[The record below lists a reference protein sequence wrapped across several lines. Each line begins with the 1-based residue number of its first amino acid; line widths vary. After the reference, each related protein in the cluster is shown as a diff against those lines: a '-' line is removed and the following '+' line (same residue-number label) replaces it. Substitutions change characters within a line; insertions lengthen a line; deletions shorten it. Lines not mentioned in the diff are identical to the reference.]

1 MPSANPSEHQHQAEE
16 IWRTYMLTGQ
26 MPDYLGPPWYMKRYM
41 RPLAR
46 WLPSDPRCRICDYPF
61 QGLGGWAA
69 RTLLGLTRSRM
80 NPQLCNVCEAAADH
94 FRGGVEIEM
103 SLLFV
108 DVRGST
114 TIAENKSPLEFSRLI
129 DRFYLATSRVLY
141 QKNALLEKLIGDEV
155 TGFFV
160 PGIAGP
166 QHARAAIE
174 AGEEI
179 LRVTGHADPRGP
191 WVPVGVGVHT
201 GLTFVGAMGEAGSPP
216 DISVLGDTV
225 NTATRIASQAGA
237 GELLFSDASG
247 TAAQAATAGLETRHL
262 SLKGRTEPIDVWV
275 KKVSTSR
282 QAGGS
287 GAPY

>member
-1 MPSANPSEHQHQAEE
+1 MPSADPSEHQHQAEE
-16 IWRTYMLTGQ
+16 IWRTYMTTGQ
-26 MPDYLGPPWYMKRYM
+26 MPAYLGAPWFMKRFM

-46 WLPSDPRCRICDYPF
+46 WLPSEPRCRICDYPF
-61 QGLGGWAA
+61 HGVGGLLS
-69 RTLLGLTRSRM
+69 RTLFGLTPSKM
-80 NPQLCNVCEAAADH
+80 NPQLCNICEMAAH
-94 FRGGVEIEM
+94 TFRGGAEIEM

-114 TIAENKSPLEFSRLI
+114 GIAENQSPAEFSRLI
-129 DRFYLATSRVLY
+129 DRFYQAAAKVLY
-141 QKNALLEKLIGDEV
+141 RKNALLEKLIGDEV

-166 QHARAAIE
+166 EHARLAIE

-179 LRVTGHADPRGP
+179 LRATGHADPQGP

-201 GLTFVGAMGEAGSPP
+201 GLAFVGSVGDAGSAP

-225 NTATRIASQAGA
+225 NAAARIASQAGA
-237 GELLFSDASG
+237 GEMLFSE
-247 TAAQAATAGLETRHL
+247 AARAAAGLKNDGLEARHL

-275 KKVSTSR
+275 KRVVAAQS
-282 QAGGS
+282 
-287 GAPY
+287 

>member
-1 MPSANPSEHQHQAEE
+1 MPSADPTEHQPQAEE
-16 IWRTYMLTGQ
+16 VWRTYMLTGQ
-26 MPDYLGPPWYMKRYM
+26 MPAYLGGPWYMKRFM
-41 RPLAR
+41 RPVAR
-46 WLPSDPRCRICDYPF
+46 RLPSDPRCRSCDYPF
-61 QGLGGWAA
+61 HGLGGWVA
-69 RTLLGLTRSRM
+69 RTLLGLTPSKM

-94 FRGGVEIEM
+94 FRGGAEIEM
-103 SLLFV
+103 SLIFA

-114 TIAENKSPLEFSRLI
+114 TIAENQSPIEFSRLI
-129 DRFYLATSRVLY
+129 DRFYQATSRVLY

-166 QHARAAIE
+166 DHARLAIE

-201 GLTFVGAMGEAGSPP
+201 GLAFVGAVGGPDSAP

-225 NTATRIASQAGA
+225 NAAARIASQAGA
-237 GELLFSDASG
+237 GELLFSSA
-247 TAAQAATAGLETRHL
+247 AATAARLNRDGLETRHL
-262 SLKGRTEPIDVWV
+262 SLKGRTEPMDVWV
-275 KKVSTSR
+275 KKVGGTGQK
-282 QAGGS
+282 QA
-287 GAPY
+287 PK

>member
-1 MPSANPSEHQHQAEE
+1 MSSADSTEHQHQVEE
-16 IWRTYMLTGQ
+16 VWRTYMMTGD
-26 MPDYLGPPWYMKRYM
+26 MPAALGAPWYMKRYM
-41 RPLAR
+41 RPIAR

-61 QGLGGWAA
+61 HGLGGWAA
-69 RTLLGLTRSRM
+69 RALFGLTPSKM

-94 FRGGVEIEM
+94 FRGGAEIEM
-103 SLLFV
+103 SLIFA

-129 DRFYLATSRVLY
+129 DRFYQATSRVLF

-166 QHARAAIE
+166 DHARLAIE

-179 LRVTGHADPRGP
+179 LRVTGHADPHGP

-201 GLTFVGAMGEAGSPP
+201 GLAFVGAVGAAGSAP

-225 NTATRIASQAGA
+225 NTAARIASQAGA
-237 GELLFSDASG
+237 GELLFSDAAG
-247 TAAQAATAGLETRHL
+247 TAAHIKGDGLEARHL
-262 SLKGRTEPIDVWV
+262 SLKGRAEPIDVWV
-275 KKVSTSR
+275 KKVAEPGDNHAR
-282 QAGGS
+282 K
-287 GAPY
+287 

>member
-1 MPSANPSEHQHQAEE
+1 MPSADPTEHQHKAEE
-16 IWRTYMLTGQ
+16 IWRTYMTTGE
-26 MPDYLGPPWYMKRYM
+26 MPAYLGPPWFMKRFM
-41 RPLAR
+41 RPVAR

-61 QGLGGWAA
+61 QGLGGLVA
-69 RTLLGLTRSRM
+69 RALFGLTPSKM
-80 NPQLCNVCEAAADH
+80 NPQLCNICEHTALAY
-94 FRGGVEIEM
+94 RGGAEVEM

-114 TIAENKSPLEFSRLI
+114 TIAENQSPAEFSRLI
-129 DRFYLATSRVLY
+129 DRFYQATAKVLY
-141 QKNALLEKLIGDEV
+141 KKNALLEKLIGDEV

-166 QHARAAIE
+166 DHARVAIE

-201 GLTFVGAMGEAGSPP
+201 GLAFVGAVGAADSAP

-225 NTATRIASQAGA
+225 NTAARIASQAGA
-237 GELLFSDASG
+237 GELLFSEAAG
-247 TAAQAATAGLETRHL
+247 TAAGIQTAGLETRHL
-262 SLKGRTEPIDVWV
+262 SLKGRTEPVDVWV
-275 KKVSTSR
+275 KTLK
-282 QAGGS
+282 A
-287 GAPY
+287 APA

>member
-1 MPSANPSEHQHQAEE
+1 MSAATPPEHQHQAEE
-16 IWRTYMLTGQ
+16 IWRSYMLTGQ
-26 MPDYLGPPWYMKRYM
+26 MPDYLGPPWFMKRFM
-41 RPLAR
+41 RPVAR

-61 QGLGGWAA
+61 HGLGGWVT
-69 RTLLGLTRSRM
+69 RTLLGVTPSKM

-108 DVRGST
+108 DIRGST
-114 TIAENKSPLEFSRLI
+114 AIAENQSPIEFSRLI
-129 DRFYLATSRVLY
+129 DRFYQATSRVLY
-141 QKNALLEKLIGDEV
+141 HKNALLEKLIGDEV

-166 QHARAAIE
+166 EHARVAIE

-179 LRVTGHADPRGP
+179 LRVTGHADARGP

-201 GLTFVGAMGEAGSPP
+201 GLAFVGAIGDAGNAP

-225 NTATRIASQAGA
+225 NTAARIASQAGA
-237 GELLFSDASG
+237 GELLFSEATG
-247 TAAQAATAGLETRHL
+247 TAAQAKTEGLETRHL

-275 KKVSTSR
+275 KK
-282 QAGGS
+282 S
-287 GAPY
+287 GAARSA